1 MSDSPMAHAV
11 VCGTI
16 RILTGRGKGGEE
28 GDSLGQRIPCCV
40 CYELGNAIV
49 FGKGTAM
56 PGGAQPDNGIA
67 NGQDTKEEHGQ
78 QQR

>member
-1 MSDSPMAHAV
+1 MAHGV
-11 VCGTI
+11 VCATK
-16 RILTGRGKGGEE
+16 RRLAGRGKWEE
-28 GDSLGQRIPCCV
+28 WDSLGQRIPCCV
-40 CYELGNAIV
+40 GYELGNAIV

-67 NGQDTKEEHGQ
+67 HGQHTKEEHGQ